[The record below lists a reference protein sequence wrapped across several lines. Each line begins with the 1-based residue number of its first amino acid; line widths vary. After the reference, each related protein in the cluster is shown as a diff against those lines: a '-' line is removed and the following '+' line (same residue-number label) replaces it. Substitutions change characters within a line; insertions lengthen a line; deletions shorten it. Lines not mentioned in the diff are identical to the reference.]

1 MHPKNNIEK
10 VYVAKINGILTGE
23 QIMRRRFLKAKHW
36 LLIALLGL
44 MGLTSCGKDDE
55 SDSPYLMYGVP
66 EKTYTP
72 GE

>member
-1 MHPKNNIEK
+1 
-10 VYVAKINGILTGE
+10 
-23 QIMRRRFLKAKHW
+23 MRRRFLKAKHW

-44 MGLTSCGKDDE
+44 MGLTSCSKDDE
-55 SDSPYLMYGVP
+55 SDGPYLMYGVP

>member
-1 MHPKNNIEK
+1 
-10 VYVAKINGILTGE
+10 
-23 QIMRRRFLKAKHW
+23 MRRRFLKAKHW